1 MLNDIFCHRWQMR
14 DIIIMTKEDDIEL
27 FWVHMIA
34 IISQRSI
41 YMIWGIKGN
50 ASALLIT
57 IVHLLVLFAL

>member
-1 MLNDIFCHRWQMR
+1 MR